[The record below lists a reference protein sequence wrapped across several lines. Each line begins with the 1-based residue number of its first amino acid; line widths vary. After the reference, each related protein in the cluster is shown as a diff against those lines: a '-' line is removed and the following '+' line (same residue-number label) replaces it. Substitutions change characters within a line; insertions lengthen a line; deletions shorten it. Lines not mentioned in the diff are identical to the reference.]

1 MLLTTEQDEAVQP
14 SIEQD
19 SEHQYQSPTT
29 ATTSELPFSPKRRR
43 LDSDVSSQQ
52 HTASAT
58 VTPHPRFTHATPNI
72 SASTP
77 APVSRPSF
85 LRPPTPP
92 LPGPLPQAFSPH
104 RRGAAFV
111 PGGMASTV
119 QAWVVAAGQA
129 AAQGRR
135 QQQQTY
141 QYLQT
146 QSEGWGFRLRVER
159 AEEMEGGGWKVLG
172 LRDDGSGERAKCLL
186 LGEGK
191 GDVRI
196 GGTVGVKG
204 LGWSVDVDEEGMWW
218 VGVGWEGG

>member
-1 MLLTTEQDEAVQP
+1 MLLTTERDETAQP
-14 SIEQD
+14 SIETD
-19 SEHQYQSPTT
+19 SEPQHQHQHHNPTT
-29 ATTSELPFSPKRRR
+29 AELPFSPKRRR
-43 LDSDVSSQQ
+43 LESDVSPL
-52 HTASAT
+52 HH
-58 VTPHPRFTHATPNI
+58 PHPRFTHATPSI
-72 SASTP
+72 PASAP
-77 APVSRPSF
+77 APAPISRPSF

-92 LPGPLPQAFSPH
+92 LAAPLPQAFSPH

-111 PGGMASTV
+111 PGGTASTV
-119 QAWVVAAGQA
+119 QSWVVAAGQS

-135 QQQQTY
+135 QQQQQTY
-141 QYLQT
+141 QYLQPR
-146 QSEGWGFRLRVER
+146 SEGWGFRVRVER

-172 LRDDGSGERAKCLL
+172 LKDDGSGERARCLL

-204 LGWSVDVDEEGMWW
+204 LGWSVDVDGQGEWW